1 MSPAKITFILCCQ
14 VLACNLFASD
24 TIYKTG
30 WIDFNKNGIKDIYE
44 DPKAPIDKRIDDLL
58 SQMTLEEKTCQMV
71 TLYGYGRVAKDE
83 LPTEGWKQEL
93 WKDGLG
99 NIDEASNGV
108 YKEAKYKYPYDKHIW
123 ALNQIQKFFVEQT
136 RLGIPVE
143 FTNEGIR
150 GLNHYKATSFP
161 AQIGMGCTWHKD
173 LLHQVGLCI
182 GAEGRALGY
191 NNIYS
196 PVLDV
201 ARDQRWGRIV
211 ECFGEDPF
219 LLAELGIQVSK
230 GIQSHGL
237 ANTLKHYAVYS
248 APKGG
253 RDGHVRL
260 DPHIAPR
267 EMHQLYLYP
276 FKRAIMEAGVLG
288 VMSSYN
294 DYDGVPVS
302 ASHYFLYDLLRKT
315 YGFKGYVVSDSDA
328 VAWVHSKHRV
338 AESYKDAVRQT
349 VEAGLNV
356 RTTFNHPANFV
367 NPLRELVNEGA
378 LSTAVVDER
387 VKDILYVKFKE
398 GLFDQPYRNEETA
411 NAAVRTPAH
420 LELAKQASR
429 ESLVLLKNN
438 GTLPLKASEVQNI
451 LVVGPN
457 AKAKKSSIS
466 RYGALGVDIISPL
479 EGIRNYLPEDVKID
493 YALGCEL
500 KDSNWP
506 HSEVMQYDINPDEQN
521 HIDEAVNKA
530 KISDVIIAVFG
541 EDESMV
547 GENLS
552 RTSLDLPGR
561 QNDLL
566 KALKSTGKPLIVV
579 LIHGRP
585 LSVNYAQQAADA
597 MIAAWFPGEFGG
609 QAIAEAL
616 FGEFSPGGKLSTTWP
631 ATVGQIPL
639 NFPFKPYSQAGQAK
653 EGPHGTGESRI
664 VEPLYAF
671 GYGLSYTSFEY
682 DNLHINNNL
691 TTSSGELSVTFDITN
706 SGNYAGDEV
715 PQLYIHDEYGSV
727 VTYEWQL
734 RGFERL
740 HLKPGEKQQVS
751 FIIKP
756 EDLSLLNQHMEYV
769 TETGRFQLAIGSS
782 STDIRLKSSFEIK

>member
-1 MSPAKITFILCCQ
+1 MLPVKFALILCFHFLVNCL
-14 VLACNLFASD
+14 LAQEI
-24 TIYKTG
+24 IYKKD

-44 DPKAPIDKRIDDLL
+44 DPKAPIDKRINDLL

-83 LPTEGWKQEL
+83 LPTKDWQQEL

-108 YKEAKYKYPYDKHIW
+108 FKDAQFKYPYDKHVW
-123 ALNQIQKFFVEQT
+123 ALNQIQKFFVEET

-150 GLNHYKATSFP
+150 GLNHYKATAFP
-161 AQIGMGCTWHKD
+161 AQIGMGCTWNKE

-182 GAEGRALGY
+182 GSEGRALGY

-219 LLAELGIQVSK
+219 LVAELGIQVSK
-230 GIQSHGL
+230 GIQWYGM
-237 ANTLKHYAVYS
+237 ANTLKHFAVYS

-267 EMHQLYLYP
+267 EMHLLYLYP
-276 FKRAIMEAGVLG
+276 FKRTIMEADALG
-288 VMSSYN
+288 IMSSYN
-294 DYDGVPVS
+294 DYDGIPVS
-302 ASHYFLYDLLRKT
+302 ANRYFLYDLLRHT

-328 VAWVHSKHRV
+328 VAWVYSKHRV
-338 AESYKDAVRQT
+338 AEDYKEAVRQT

-367 NPLRELVNEGA
+367 YPLRELINEGT
-378 LSTAVVDER
+378 LSTAVIDER

-398 GLFDQPYRNEETA
+398 GLFDQPYRDEQTA
-411 NAAVRTPAH
+411 NSAVRTPAH
-420 LELAKQASR
+420 LELSKQASR

-438 GTLPLKASEVQNI
+438 GALPLKTSQLQNI
-451 LVVGPN
+451 LIVGPN

-466 RYGALGVDIISPL
+466 RYGALGVDVVSPM
-479 EGIRNYLPEDVKID
+479 EGILSYLPEDVKAD

-506 HSEVMQYDINPDEQN
+506 HSEIIPYDINPDEQK
-521 HIDEAVNKA
+521 HIKEAVDKA
-530 KISDVIIAVFG
+530 KLSDVIIAFLG

-561 QNDLL
+561 QKDLL
-566 KALKSTGKPLIVV
+566 KALRSTGKPIIVV

-585 LSVNYAQQAADA
+585 LSVNYAHQVADA
-597 MIAAWFPGEFGG
+597 IIAAWFPGEFGG

-653 EGPHGTGESRI
+653 EGPHGTGESRL
-664 VEPLYAF
+664 VEPLYPF
-671 GYGLSYTSFEY
+671 GYGLSYTNFEY
-682 DNLHINNNL
+682 DNLNINNQL
-691 TTSSGELSVTFDITN
+691 TTSTGDLTITFDITN
-706 SGNYAGDEV
+706 TGDYAGDEV
-715 PQLYIHDEYGSV
+715 PQLYIKDEYSSII
-727 VTYEWQL
+727 TYEWQL
-734 RGFERL
+734 RGFERV
-740 HLKPGEKQQVS
+740 HLTPGEKKQVS
-751 FIIKP
+751 FTIKP
-756 EDLSLLNQHMEYV
+756 DHLSLLNQHMECV
-769 TETGRFQLAIGSS
+769 IEVGRFQLAIGSS
-782 STDIRLKSSFEIK
+782 STDIRLKNSFEIK